1 MTVSQQS
8 IEPGVVMG
16 YKTIVSSELLN
27 DVRQFI
33 ETARTQV
40 AHFANSTSVMLYWR
54 IGHRVNQDVLKN
66 ERAEYGEQ
74 VIAQLAQQLKEHYGS
89 GFDRYNL
96 SRMVRFSKVYSEP
109 QIVVTLSQQLSWSHF
124 LKLIII
130 DDLLKRDF
138 YTEMCRLQGWGVRR
152 LREKIDGMLYERT
165 AIAKQPENIIKAE
178 LEKLKQGNLTNP
190 DLYLQDPCVLK
201 LLYPHQITSER
212 ELESAILN
220 DLQIFIQDMGSDF
233 CFVAKQKRMSTEKN
247 DRFLDLLF
255 FHRGMRRLIAIELK
269 FSAFQPEHAGQ
280 MEWYLKWLDKHERHS
295 GEEKPLGIIICSDK
309 DQEDVELMELGKNGI
324 HVAQYL
330 TELPPKEILEKRLKK
345 VIEVAREKH
354 ERLQLSYKN

>member
-1 MTVSQQS
+1 MSDK
-8 IEPGVVMG
+8 I
-16 YKTIVSSELLN
+16 IVKPELFN

-33 ETARTQV
+33 ETARMQV
-40 AHFANSTSVMLYWR
+40 ARYANSASVMLYWQ
-54 IGHRVNQDVLKN
+54 IGHRINQDILKN
-66 ERAEYGEQ
+66 ARAEYGEK
-74 VIAQLAQQLKEHYGS
+74 VISEIAKFLKEHYGS
-89 GFDRYNL
+89 AFDRYNL
-96 SRMVRFSKVYSEP
+96 SRMVRFAKIYSEP
-109 QIVVTLSQQLSWSHF
+109 QIVVTLSQQLTWSHF
-124 LKLIII
+124 VKLIII
-130 DDLLKRDF
+130 DDSLKRDF
-138 YTEMCRLQGWGVRR
+138 YTEMCRLQGWTVRG
-152 LREKIDGMLYERT
+152 LREKIDSMLYERT
-165 AIAKQPENIIKAE
+165 AIAKQPEPVIKAE
-178 LEKLKQGNLTNP
+178 LKKLKQGDLTNP

-212 ELESAILN
+212 KLEAAILH

-233 CFVAKQKRMSTEKN
+233 CFLAKQKKMSTEKN

-280 MEWYLKWLDKHERHS
+280 MEWYLKWLDKHEKRP

-324 HVAQYL
+324 HVTQYL

-345 VIEVAREKH
+345 VIEIAREKY
-354 ERLQLSYKN
+354 ERLKLLSNDDD